1 MKKLTEDDKKEFIA
15 VNMLNT
21 ITGWIV
27 YPLLEED
34 EECRDK
40 LIDSANF
47 VAGTMT
53 NNWVKEAIEKGDLE
67 VKERSS
73 VYGIL
78 QTISK
83 NDLGDYSTYYK
94 YTTVKEIQ
102 NLIYS
107 GENLNN
113 FKRVAIML
121 MFFLKYPDRAGF
133 NYFDDN
139 IFKQDYKND
148 PYLKNLGCD
157 KIYKESYKKYKRVS
171 HFILVQAVLNF
182 EQIFIKS
189 MPPESYDSN
198 DDNTPSCYNVLMFFY
213 EFAEYFKQRLL
224 KLNNKH
230 NSRNKQKLFKE
241 DDFIDLNNELEL
253 SDYLYSIKKK
263 PNLDRSPIFD
273 SMFNYVYSE
282 LEKIVPILV
291 PKLS

>member
-1 MKKLTEDDKKEFIA
+1 MKKLTEDDKREFIA

-27 YPLLEED
+27 YPLEGD
-34 EECRDK
+34 KECRDK

-53 NNWVKEAIEKGDLE
+53 NNWVKEAIEKGDLD

-133 NYFDDN
+133 HYFDEN
-139 IFKQDYKND
+139 IFQRDYKND

-157 KIYKESYKKYKRVS
+157 KIYKESYKKYKIVS
-171 HFILVQAVLNF
+171 HFILAQAVLNF

-189 MPPESYDSN
+189 MPPESYDSK
-198 DDNTPSCYNVLMFFY
+198 TITRSCYETLDFFLQL
-213 EFAEYFKQRLL
+213 AEYFKQRLL
-224 KLNNKH
+224 KLSNKH
-230 NSRNKQKLFKE
+230 NSRNKQKLFEEGK
-241 DDFIDLNNELEL
+241 FIDLNNGLKL
-253 SDYLYSIKKK
+253 SNYLYSIEKK

-282 LEKIVPILV
+282 LKKIAPILV

>member
-1 MKKLTEDDKKEFIA
+1 MKKLTEDDKREFIA

-27 YPLLEED
+27 YPLEGD
-34 EECRDK
+34 KECRDK

-53 NNWVKEAIEKGDLE
+53 NNWVKEAIEKGDLD

-133 NYFDDN
+133 HYFDEN
-139 IFKQDYKND
+139 IFQRDYKND

-157 KIYKESYKKYKRVS
+157 KIYKESYKKYKIVS
-171 HFILVQAVLNF
+171 HFILQL
-182 EQIFIKS
+182 
-189 MPPESYDSN
+189 
-198 DDNTPSCYNVLMFFY
+198 
-213 EFAEYFKQRLL
+213 AEYFKQRLL
-224 KLNNKH
+224 KLSNKH
-230 NSRNKQKLFKE
+230 NSRNKQKLFEEGK
-241 DDFIDLNNELEL
+241 FIDLNNGLKL
-253 SDYLYSIKKK
+253 SNYLYSIEKK

-282 LEKIVPILV
+282 LKKIAPILV